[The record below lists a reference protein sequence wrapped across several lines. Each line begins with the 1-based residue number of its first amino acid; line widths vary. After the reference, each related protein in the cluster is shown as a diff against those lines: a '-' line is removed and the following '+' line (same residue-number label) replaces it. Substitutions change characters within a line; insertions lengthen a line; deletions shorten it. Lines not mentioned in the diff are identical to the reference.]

1 MKDPIRKFSLLLNIF
16 LIAVLSVAIVGIWRV
31 RQTNTQHWQEKRVL
45 QKKTANYKEF
55 INASILASKYQ
66 GKSFPKFKIQDI
78 WGDIV
83 TTDFSESGGGIV
95 LLFSPQS
102 CQPCLNTQ
110 LKILEHIYQNQD
122 KTSRLPILALAN
134 SSVSQIKQ
142 YVRSFDLHYKLI
154 SYENDELFKN
164 NELLTQKTPAIFL
177 INRDNIIT
185 HCHIPS
191 QNRPQFSALFY
202 NEIQRHLNLA
212 QPLFQSHLK
221 GLTFS
226 EVVSNEFDAEPIAQY
241 LY

>member
-1 MKDPIRKFSLLLNIF
+1 M
-16 LIAVLSVAIVGIWRV
+16 
-31 RQTNTQHWQEKRVL
+31 
-45 QKKTANYKEF
+45 
-55 INASILASKYQ
+55 
-66 GKSFPKFKIQDI
+66 
-78 WGDIV
+78 
-83 TTDFSESGGGIV
+83 
-95 LLFSPQS
+95 LFSPQS

-191 QNRPQFSALFY
+191 QNRPPVFSIVL
-202 NEIQRHLNLA
+202 Q
-212 QPLFQSHLK
+212 
-221 GLTFS
+221 
-226 EVVSNEFDAEPIAQY
+226 
-241 LY
+241 